1 MRVIFLEDVKGS
13 GKKGEVKNVSDG
25 YAQNFLLKQKKAV
38 LADSVNLNI
47 HNQKQQSD
55 AHKEMLNV
63 KKAKEEAEIL
73 KNKEFEI
80 FVKVGDNGKL
90 FGSITNKEIVDL
102 VNEKK
107 YIDTLEKRQIEL
119 KEPIKTLGRFEVP
132 VKLYKGITTKIYVI
146 IKAL

>member
-38 LADSVNLNI
+38 LADSVNLNV

-55 AHKEMLNV
+55 AHKEMLNIQ
-63 KKAKEEAEIL
+63 KAKADAETL

-80 FVKVGDNGKL
+80 LVKVGENGKL
-90 FGSITNKEIVDL
+90 FGSITNKEICDVI
-102 VNEKK
+102 NEKK
-107 YIDTLEKRQIEL
+107 YIDSLEKRQIEL
-119 KEPIKTLGRFEVP
+119 KEPIKTLGRFEIS
-132 VKLYKGITTKIYVI
+132 VKLYKGISTKVFVTV
-146 IKAL
+146 KAK

>member
-38 LADSVNLNI
+38 LADSVNLNV

-63 KKAKEEAEIL
+63 QKAKNEAEIL

-90 FGSITNKEIVDL
+90 FGSITNKEIADL
-102 VNEKK
+102 INEKK
-107 YIDTLEKRQIEL
+107 YIDQLEKRQIEL
-119 KEPIKTLGRFEVP
+119 KEPIKTLGRFEIP
-132 VKLYKGITTKIYVI
+132 VKIYKGITTKVFVT
-146 IKAL
+146 IKSK

>member
-38 LADSVNLNI
+38 LADSVNLNV

-63 KKAKEEAEIL
+63 QKAKADAETL

-80 FVKVGDNGKL
+80 LVKVGENGKL
-90 FGSITNKEIVDL
+90 FGSITNKEICDVI
-102 VNEKK
+102 NEKK
-107 YIDTLEKRQIEL
+107 YIDSLEKRQIEL
-119 KEPIKTLGRFEVP
+119 KEPIKTLGRFEIS
-132 VKLYKGITTKIYVI
+132 VKLYKGISTKVFVTV
-146 IKAL
+146 KAK

>member
-55 AHKEMLNV
+55 AHKEMLNIQ
-63 KKAKEEAEIL
+63 KAKKDAETL
-73 KNKEFEI
+73 NNKEFEI

-90 FGSITNKEIVDL
+90 FGSITNKEIVEII
-102 VNEKK
+102 NEKQ
-107 YIDTLEKRQIEL
+107 YIDSLEKRQVEL
-119 KEPIKTLGRFEVP
+119 KDPIKTLGRFEIP
-132 VKLYKGITTKIYVI
+132 VKLYKGISTKVFVI
-146 IKAL
+146 VKAK

>member
-38 LADSVNLNI
+38 LADSVNMNI

-63 KKAKEEAEIL
+63 QKAKSDAEIL

-80 FVKVGDNGKL
+80 LVKVGDNGKL
-90 FGSITNKEIVDL
+90 FGSITNKEIADVI
-102 VNEKK
+102 NEKK
-107 YIDTLEKRQIEL
+107 FIDELEKRQVEL
-119 KEPIKTLGRFEVP
+119 KEPIKTLGRFEIP
-132 VKLYKGITTKIYVI
+132 VKLYKGVATKVFVVV
-146 IKAL
+146 KSK

>member
-38 LADSVNLNI
+38 LADSVNMNI
-47 HNQKQQSD
+47 HTQKQQSD

-63 KKAKEEAEIL
+63 QKAKEDAEIL

-80 FVKVGDNGKL
+80 LVKVGENGKL
-90 FGSITNKEIVDL
+90 FGSITNKEIVEL
-102 VNEKK
+102 INAKK
-107 YIDTLEKRQIEL
+107 YIDQLEKRQVEL
-119 KEPIKTLGRFEVP
+119 KEPIKTLGRFEIP
-132 VKLYKGITTKIYVI
+132 VKLYKKISTKVYVI
-146 IKAL
+146 VKAK